1 MKIYSI
7 ALALTFNILIAANAQ
22 AELVDRIV
30 AIVNSEIV
38 TESDLKSFSKKLTQN
53 GMIDDLLLFGQPISS
68 LESNKKSQLDYLINE
83 RLIESEIKRLN
94 LSVTVERVEQEIR
107 EVAKR
112 NKVGRNELIEAIK
125 NQGITV
131 SEYQDFIKNRI
142 ERQSLIENEVS
153 SKIRVADEDVL
164 AQYIRTNP
172 NSNTGSFE
180 YSLGHILLNPKK
192 GGAEKAQ
199 ERAEVALKK
208 LKSGEAFDIV
218 AEQFSEDPNFTS
230 GGVLGT
236 FRAGEFSKELEAAV
250 QNLNI
255 GEISGIVKSKAGI
268 HILKVLGKKVIT
280 DPAFEKERE
289 RIRAEIF
296 EKAFQKNFKFWLDS
310 KREEAFVR
318 LNSL

>member
-1 MKIYSI
+1 MKIRFFGLLLCIFSCV
-7 ALALTFNILIAANAQ
+7 FAQ

-38 TESDLKSFSKKLTQN
+38 TESDLKAFSKKLTQN

-68 LESNKKSQLDYLINE
+68 LESNKKGQLDYLINE

-112 NKVGRNELIEAIK
+112 NKVGRNELLEAIK
-125 NQGITV
+125 GQGITV

-180 YSLGHILLNPKK
+180 YTLGHILLNPKK

-199 ERAEVALKK
+199 ERAEAALKK
-208 LKSGEAFDIV
+208 LKAGESFDLV
-218 AEQFSEDPNFTS
+218 AEQYSEDPNFTS
-230 GGVLGT
+230 GGILGT

-255 GEISGIVKSKAGI
+255 GEFSGIVKSKAGI

-296 EKAFQKNFKFWLDS
+296 EKAFQKNFKSWLDS
-310 KREEAFVR
+310 KRDEAFVR
-318 LNSL
+318 LNTL